1 MNTDFKEVINRL
13 KNNIH
18 TVPVNY
24 LKFSGEELT
33 RKLSPSKW
41 SKKELLGHLIDSA
54 ANNHARFVKA
64 QFLDEPFHME
74 GYAQNEW
81 VDVQKYND
89 KETNSL
95 VELWKVYNEHI
106 LYIMENT
113 PDEQLKIKCV
123 AEDAFENADT
133 LFLLMKDYVDHMD
146 HHLNQIF
153 NNNSW
158 SLK

>member
-1 MNTDFKEVINRL
+1 MNNELKDVVNRL
-13 KNNIH
+13 KNHIEN
-18 TVPVNY
+18 VPERY
-24 LKFSGEELT
+24 LEFPEGELK
-33 RKLSPSKW
+33 RKPAPTKW
-41 SKKELLGHLIDSA
+41 SKKELLGHLVDSA
-54 ANNHARFVKA
+54 ANNHHRFVKA
-64 QFLDEPFHME
+64 QFQNEPFNME

-106 LYIMENT
+106 LFIVENT
-113 PDEQLKIKCV
+113 PEEKLKIKCI

-146 HHLNQIF
+146 HHLNKIF
-153 NNNSW
+153 KNNSR

>member
-1 MNTDFKEVINRL
+1 MRTDLMEVINRL
-13 KNNIH
+13 KNIIEL
-18 TVPVNY
+18 VPKKY
-24 LKFSGEELT
+24 LSFTEVELT
-33 RKLSPSKW
+33 RKPEPSKW
-41 SKKELLGHLIDSA
+41 SKKEILGHLVDSA

-81 VDVQKYND
+81 IDIQKYND
-89 KETNSL
+89 KETSSL

-106 LYIMENT
+106 MFIMENT
-113 PDEQLKIKCV
+113 PKKNLEIKCE
-123 AEDAFENADT
+123 ADDAFENADT

-146 HHLNQIF
+146 HHLNKIF

-158 SLK
+158 RLK